1 MPPLQC
7 DLIRIRP
14 WNAGFGGAISVRR
27 PQPGTGRVS
36 EPIISYEELVERA
49 LRGVLREALLLTVR
63 DGLPGEHHFYITFR
77 TDHPGVDIPGSL
89 RAVHPTD
96 MTIVLQHQFW
106 NLQVTTEWF
115 EVELSFKGKTERLH
129 IPFDAVTAFADPF
142 AKFGLQFQI
151 DLDAA
156 SEALLDDEDTGESND
171 AGPTPADTSGAK
183 VVTLDA
189 FRKK

>member
-1 MPPLQC
+1 M
-7 DLIRIRP
+7 
-14 WNAGFGGAISVRR
+14 
-27 PQPGTGRVS
+27 S

-49 LRGVLREALLLTVR
+49 LRGVLREALQLTVR

-77 TDHPGVDIPGSL
+77 TDHPGVDIPASL

-106 NLQVTTEWF
+106 NLKVTPDWF

-156 SEALLDDEDTGESND
+156 AEALLDEEEAAETP
-171 AGPTPADTSGAK
+171 AAPTPAPGAAGAK

>member
-1 MPPLQC
+1 M
-7 DLIRIRP
+7 
-14 WNAGFGGAISVRR
+14 
-27 PQPGTGRVS
+27 S

-49 LRGVLREALLLTVR
+49 LRGVLREALNLTVR

-89 RAVHPTD
+89 RAAHPTD

-106 NLQVTTEWF
+106 NLKVTHEWF

-129 IPFDAVTAFADPF
+129 IPFEAVTAFADPF

-156 SEALLDDEDTGESND
+156 AEALLDDEEGSVPDDDGGE
-171 AGPTPADTSGAK
+171 PAPSPDTSGAK

>member
-1 MPPLQC
+1 M
-7 DLIRIRP
+7 D
-14 WNAGFGGAISVRR
+14 
-27 PQPGTGRVS
+27 

-49 LRGVLREALLLTVR
+49 LRGVLKEALQLTVK
-63 DGLPGEHHFYITFR
+63 DGLPGQHHFYITFR
-77 TDHPGVDIPGSL
+77 TDHPGVEMPAHL
-89 RAVHPTD
+89 KAMHPQD

-106 NLQVTTEWF
+106 NLEVTNDWF
-115 EVELSFKGKTERLH
+115 QVELSFKGKPELLH

-151 DLDAA
+151 DLDGA
-156 SEALLDDEDTGESND
+156 SEALLDEGELDESDDESDDAERPTGE
-171 AGPTPADTSGAK
+171 ASGAK